1 VISSVFVGLF
11 FGCIYCMW
19 DRVAAPENIV

>member
-1 VISSVFVGLF
+1 
-11 FGCIYCMW
+11 MW